1 MPPETNF
8 SDNNA
13 KAGMILENPMRET
26 EELSMNQFSRE
37 DKNL

>member
-8 SDNNA
+8 NDNNA

-26 EELSMNQFSRE
+26 EEFSMSQFSRVDE
-37 DKNL
+37 NL